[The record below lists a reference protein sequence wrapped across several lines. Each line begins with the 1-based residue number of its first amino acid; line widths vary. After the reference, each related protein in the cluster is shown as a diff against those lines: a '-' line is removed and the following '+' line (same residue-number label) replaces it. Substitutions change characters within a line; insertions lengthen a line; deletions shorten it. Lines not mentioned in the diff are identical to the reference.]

1 MNELKDYITVAQYAE
16 YLGKT
21 TAHVYQQINAGL
33 VPVVT
38 FQRGKMNGRLIEKP
52 VDYDDWF
59 NKQQKNKSKKQ
70 DG

>member
-1 MNELKDYITVAQYAE
+1 MNELKDYITVSQYAE

-21 TAHVYQQINAGL
+21 TAHVYQQINTGL

-59 NKQQKNKSKKQ
+59 NKQQKKSKKQ

>member
-1 MNELKDYITVAQYAE
+1 MNELKDYITVAQYAD

-33 VPVVT
+33 IPVVT

-52 VDYDDWF
+52 ADFDEWL
-59 NKQQKNKSKKQ
+59 NKKNKKKS
-70 DG
+70 

>member
-33 VPVVT
+33 IPVVT
-38 FQRGKMNGRLIEKP
+38 FQRGTMNGRLIEKP
-52 VDYDDWF
+52 VDYDNWL
-59 NKQQKNKSKKQ
+59 NKHKKQIKKQ

>member
-33 VPVVT
+33 IPVVT

-52 VDYDDWF
+52 VDYDNWF
-59 NKQQKNKSKKQ
+59 NKQQKKSKKQ

>member
-33 VPVVT
+33 IPVVT
-38 FQRGKMNGRLIEKP
+38 FQRGTMNGRLIEKP
-52 VDYDDWF
+52 VDYDDLF
-59 NKQQKNKSKKQ
+59 NKQQKKSKKQ

>member
-21 TAHVYQQINAGL
+21 TAHVYQLINSGL

-52 VDYDDWF
+52 LDYDSWYS
-59 NKQQKNKSKKQ
+59 NKHK
-70 DG
+70 D